1 MKTVDSDKQRLLDLL
16 VDGEL
21 NEAQRRDVLAWCER
35 EPDGWRRCALAF
47 LDAQSW
53 RGVLGQIAGER
64 TAAGERQGG
73 DPRRSDDPL
82 WAAPRASA
90 AAVERPKTAP
100 PRSWLASALALA
112 ACVLVAFSIG
122 LWARGGWPAGDRH
135 RLALDEHHALSRVAN
150 DGDSPSGAL
159 AAGRPEQGPTG
170 KVRLVV
176 GGPAGTADEIQ
187 LPVVEAPSLGD
198 DWLRGQPAMPPDV
211 QQALERLGHR
221 VRQERRLVPF
231 SLDDGRRVMV
241 PVDQIDVQPVAE
253 RAYQ

>member
-1 MKTVDSDKQRLLDLL
+1 MKTFESDKQRLLDLL

-21 NEAQRRDVLAWCER
+21 NEAQRREVLSWCER

-53 RGVLGQIAGER
+53 RGVLGQITGER
-64 TAAGERQGG
+64 PAAVSRQIG
-73 DPRRSDDPL
+73 DPQRSDDPL
-82 WAAPRASA
+82 CAAPRAGA
-90 AAVERPKTAP
+90 AVVERPKAAP
-100 PRSWLASALALA
+100 PRSWFTPALALA
-112 ACVLVAFSIG
+112 ASVLVAFALG
-122 LWARGGWPAGDRH
+122 LWARGGWPAGDRNM
-135 RLALDEHHALSRVAN
+135 LPLDERHALSRVAN
-150 DGDSPSGAL
+150 DGDSPSDAL

-176 GGPAGTADEIQ
+176 GGPAGAADEIQ
-187 LPVVEAPSLGD
+187 LPVVEAQSLGD
-198 DWLRGQPAMPPDV
+198 DWLDGQPAMPLDV

-221 VRQERRLVPF
+221 VRQKRQLVPF

-241 PVDQIDVQPVAE
+241 PVDQIEVQPTIE

>member
-1 MKTVDSDKQRLLDLL
+1 MKTFESDKQRLLDLL

-21 NEAQRRDVLAWCER
+21 NEAQRREVLAWCER
-35 EPDGWRRCALAF
+35 EPDGWRRCAVAF

-53 RGVLGQIAGER
+53 RGVLGQITGER
-64 TAAGERQGG
+64 SAAGQ
-73 DPRRSDDPL
+73 PRSDDPL
-82 WAAPRASA
+82 LTAPRAGA
-90 AAVERPKTAP
+90 TVVERPKAAL
-100 PRSWLASALALA
+100 PRSWFTPGLALA
-112 ACVLVAFSIG
+112 ASVLVAFSLG
-122 LWARGGWPAGDRH
+122 LWARGGWPAGNRNM
-135 RLALDEHHALSRVAN
+135 LALDERHALSRVAN

-176 GGPAGTADEIQ
+176 GGPAGAADEIQ
-187 LPVVEAPSLGD
+187 LPVVEAQSLGD
-198 DWLRGQPAMPPDV
+198 DWLDGQPAMPLDV

-221 VRQERRLVPF
+221 VRQKRQLVPF

-241 PVDQIDVQPVAE
+241 PVDQIEVQPTME